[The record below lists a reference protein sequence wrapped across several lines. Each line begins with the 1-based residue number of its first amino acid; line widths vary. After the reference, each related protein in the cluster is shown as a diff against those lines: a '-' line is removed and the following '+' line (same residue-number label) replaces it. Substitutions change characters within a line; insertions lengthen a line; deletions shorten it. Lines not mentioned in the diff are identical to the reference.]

1 MKSTANLPSLAG
13 LKMSVKEGEEMPA
26 VFSHPVVKRSSY
38 WVLSTSA
45 IYTKNFGPYG
55 WGEVV
60 PDGFGVAYTS
70 GFDDFLQFTV
80 TSRTEMPNDEFCEE
94 LQRAAKDM
102 YDLFANR
109 GASKSKL

>member
-1 MKSTANLPSLAG
+1 ML
-13 LKMSVKEGEEMPA
+13 VKEGEQMPA
-26 VFSHPVVKRSSY
+26 VFSDPVVKRSSY

-60 PDGFGVAYTS
+60 PDGFGVAYTA

-102 YDLFANR
+102 HDLFAVQTKG
-109 GASKSKL
+109 GAPKAKL

>member
-1 MKSTANLPSLAG
+1 
-13 LKMSVKEGEEMPA
+13 MSVKEGEEMPA

-45 IYTKNFGPYG
+45 IYTKNFSPYG

-60 PDGFGVAYTS
+60 PGGFGVAYTS

>member
-1 MKSTANLPSLAG
+1 MSSTTTENGFIG
-13 LKMSVKEGEEMPA
+13 LKLSVKEGEQMPE
-26 VFSHPVVKRSSY
+26 VFSNPVLKRSSY
-38 WVLSTSA
+38 WVLNTSA

-80 TSRTEMPNDEFCEE
+80 TSRTEMPNDEFCRE
-94 LQRAAKDM
+94 LERAAQDM
-102 YDLFANR
+102 YSLFADK

>member
-1 MKSTANLPSLAG
+1 
-13 LKMSVKEGEEMPA
+13 MPE
-26 VFSHPVVKRSSY
+26 VFSNPVLKRSSY

-80 TSRTEMPNDEFCEE
+80 TSRTEMPNDEFMREIA
-94 LQRAAKDM
+94 RAADDL
-102 YDLFANR
+102 YALFAEETDR
-109 GASKSKL
+109 RSKL